1 MIRGKVALKEGKAV
15 WGIIEVNIPDRIAI
29 VYKGKEKR
37 IIPFE
42 NILYIS
48 TKMDEYDKAK
58 VQQFLEKERNK
69 N

>member
-15 WGIIEVNIPDRIAI
+15 WGIIEVNIADRVVT

-42 NILYIS
+42 AIQYIS
-48 TKMDEYDKAK
+48 TKMNEYDEVK
-58 VQQFLEKERNK
+58 VQQFLEKESNK
-69 N
+69 D

>member
-15 WGIIEVNIPDRIAI
+15 WGIIEVNIPDRVAI

-42 NILYIS
+42 AILYIS
-48 TKMDEYDKAK
+48 SKMNEYDKAK
-58 VQQFLEKERNK
+58 VQQFLEKERDEN
-69 N
+69 

>member
-1 MIRGKVALKEGKAV
+1 MIRGIVVLREMQVLG
-15 WGIIEVNIPDRIAI
+15 GIIEVNIPDRVAI

-42 NILYIS
+42 AIQYIS
-48 TKMDEYDKAK
+48 TKMNEYDEAK

>member
-15 WGIIEVNIPDRIAI
+15 WGIIEVNIADRVVT

-58 VQQFLEKERNK
+58 VQQFLEKERDEN
-69 N
+69 